1 MAPQPRRQSACVR
14 LRQEDLFAFAS
25 SAEKGPGFGAPRAG
39 AAYAPKSAES
49 SFDRTFAI
57 TACVTVGRQTL
68 HSKAIRLG
76 RDPGGRDTVWA
87 MLRQTCV
94 LDDLADLLWYRIA
107 EETADRGGVARAA
120 PPGDEHEVLGS
131 PAQLT
136 AQQQEARERR
146 RRGQRAQRRLEALE
160 REVQR
165 KEKLAKTAA
174 VPEVPSTRLVEA
186 ELALRRA
193 RQDLDAHM
201 NEMSQ
206 MGTDHV

>member
-1 MAPQPRRQSACVR
+1 
-14 LRQEDLFAFAS
+14 
-25 SAEKGPGFGAPRAG
+25 
-39 AAYAPKSAES
+39 
-49 SFDRTFAI
+49 
-57 TACVTVGRQTL
+57 
-68 HSKAIRLG
+68 
-76 RDPGGRDTVWA
+76 
-87 MLRQTCV
+87 MLS
-94 LDDLADLLWYRIA
+94 
-107 EETADRGGVARAA
+107 
-120 PPGDEHEVLGS
+120 S

-160 REVQR
+160 RAVQR